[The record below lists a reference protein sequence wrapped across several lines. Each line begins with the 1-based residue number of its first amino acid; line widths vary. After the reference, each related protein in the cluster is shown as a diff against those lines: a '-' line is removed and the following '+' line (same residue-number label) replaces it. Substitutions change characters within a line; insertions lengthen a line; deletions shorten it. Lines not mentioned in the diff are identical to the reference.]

1 MEIDRAAPAT
11 QGDLLDLKG
20 ELKGDLLDLKGELK
34 GDLLDLK
41 YELKQDIA
49 MIRSEMQHT
58 FDALIE
64 RMADNQTE
72 LLKAFYGFP
81 TSTDVKLKDGEQSDA
96 MLRQRLSTVESRLLE
111 VEKRLNMPPAA

>member
-11 QGDLLDLKG
+11 KGDLLDLKD
-20 ELKGDLLDLKGELK
+20 ELQDLKNEVRDLKGDLLDLKGEV
-34 GDLLDLK
+34 
-41 YELKQDIA
+41 KQDIA

-58 FDALIE
+58 HDTLIE

-72 LLKAFYGFP
+72 LLKAFYGFA
-81 TSTDVKLKDGEQSDA
+81 TTTDIKFRETEQADV
-96 MLRQRLSTVESRLLE
+96 MLRQRLSTLESRLLE